1 MARVLYVFDVS
12 KIKYCLHFFLTEVIK
27 SMVENKVV
35 IEPKV
40 FKEFVAA
47 GSVKSA
53 SIKAVERGLIVIL
66 RIGSTERVLGQYRGG
81 PRYFQSFDGAAALLQ
96 QNGIL
101 IWDADTTNWKPRTAQ
116 RKQDKD
122 E

>member
-1 MARVLYVFDVS
+1 MITETVS
-12 KIKYCLHFFLTEVIK
+12 
-27 SMVENKVV
+27 V

-47 GSVKSA
+47 GSVKGA
-53 SIKAVERGLIVIL
+53 SIHAVEQGLIVVIK
-66 RIGSTERVLGQYRGG
+66 IGTTERVVGQYRGG

-101 IWDADTTNWKPRTAQ
+101 TWDADTTNWTPRTSL
-116 RKQDKD
+116 RKQ
-122 E
+122 

>member
-1 MARVLYVFDVS
+1 M
-12 KIKYCLHFFLTEVIK
+12 ITETI
-27 SMVENKVV
+27 SV

-47 GSVKSA
+47 GSVKGA
-53 SIKAVERGLIVIL
+53 SIHAVEQGLIVVIK
-66 RIGSTERVLGQYRGG
+66 IGTTERVVGQYRGG

-101 IWDADTTNWKPRTAQ
+101 TWDADTTNWKPRTSL
-116 RKQDKD
+116 RKQ
-122 E
+122 

>member
-1 MARVLYVFDVS
+1 M
-12 KIKYCLHFFLTEVIK
+12 IKNK
-27 SMVENKVV
+27 SV

-47 GSVKSA
+47 DSIKGA
-53 SIKAVERGLIVIL
+53 SIRVFESSLIVIL
-66 RIGSTERVLGQYRGG
+66 KIGSIERVLGQYRGG
-81 PRYFQSFDGAAALLQ
+81 VRFFRSFDGAAALLQ

-101 IWDADTTNWKPRTAQ
+101 KWDADTTGWIPRTTRQ
-116 RKQDKD
+116 KKDKTG

>member
-1 MARVLYVFDVS
+1 M
-12 KIKYCLHFFLTEVIK
+12 IETK
-27 SMVENKVV
+27 SV

-47 GSVKSA
+47 GGVKGA
-53 SIKAVERGLIVIL
+53 SIRAVELGLVVL
-66 RIGSTERVLGQYRGG
+66 LQIGSTERVLGQYRGG
-81 PRYFQSFDGAAALLQ
+81 PRFFQSFDGAAALLQ

-101 IWDADTTNWKPRTAQ
+101 TWDADTTGWIPRTAL

-122 E
+122 EE